1 MRSQVKTP
9 WRQIFTSGPVWM
21 NVISQFG
28 GIWGL
33 FTLMT
38 QGPTYFKLILGWD
51 MRTIGLLSGLPHLT
65 RMIFA
70 YYFSIFGDYLLATD
84 KMSRTNVRKFAGT
97 VCNIVNGVFII
108 ALAYSGC
115 NSVAAVIYL
124 TIATS
129 VHGAVSTGPLASV
142 VDQSPNF
149 SGIVLGLNGMIGV
162 LPGFISPYIVGHL
175 TLGNVSFFFV
185 DTFIFE

>member
-1 MRSQVKTP
+1 
-9 WRQIFTSGPVWM
+9 
-21 NVISQFG
+21 
-28 GIWGL
+28 
-33 FTLMT
+33 
-38 QGPTYFKLILGWD
+38 
-51 MRTIGLLSGLPHLT
+51 
-65 RMIFA
+65 
-70 YYFSIFGDYLLATD
+70 
-84 KMSRTNVRKFAGT
+84 MSRTNVRKLAGT
-97 VCNIVNGVFII
+97 VCNIVNGIFII

-175 TLGNVSFFFV
+175 TLGNVGFAFFCSTNLFIYCLVFQQTVQQWQYVFLLAAFMLISTGILYLMFANSELQSWNDTPKCEYTHLETQKSTDTQRTAVIADDV
-185 DTFIFE
+185 DDSCDYA